1 MLTRAG
7 FEIYDTR
14 TFKRVEG
21 EPFDA
26 WTLVSPVLSHTTNGT
41 ITYSDAV
48 SEVAHSVRVYKGK
61 IFLLVSS
68 CSPVMLCDA
77 YRPRMACRDNMAFRL
92 GLCSHGPIGFY
103 TLWRTE
109 TF

>member
-1 MLTRAG
+1 MKCLQQIIVLIRTG
-7 FEIYDTR
+7 FEIYDVR
-14 TFKRVEG
+14 TFKLVES

-61 IFLLVSS
+61 IFLLVGTSS
-68 CSPVMLCDA
+68 L
-77 YRPRMACRDNMAFRL
+77 L
-92 GLCSHGPIGFY
+92 IL
-103 TLWRTE
+103 
-109 TF
+109 

>member
-1 MLTRAG
+1 MRSG
-7 FEIYDTR
+7 FEIYDIR
-14 TFKRVEG
+14 TFKLVER

-61 IFLLVSS
+61 IFLLV
-68 CSPVMLCDA
+68 
-77 YRPRMACRDNMAFRL
+77 
-92 GLCSHGPIGFY
+92 
-103 TLWRTE
+103 
-109 TF
+109 

>member
-1 MLTRAG
+1 MSVHFDRLFDQQVADVKCLQQIIVLIRTG
-7 FEIYDTR
+7 FEIYDVR
-14 TFKRVEG
+14 TFKLVES

-61 IFLLVSS
+61 IFLLVRTP
-68 CSPVMLCDA
+68 SPLI
-77 YRPRMACRDNMAFRL
+77 L
-92 GLCSHGPIGFY
+92 
-103 TLWRTE
+103 
-109 TF
+109 

>member
-1 MLTRAG
+1 MKCLQQIIVLIRTG
-7 FEIYDTR
+7 FEIYDVR
-14 TFKRVEG
+14 TFKLVES

-61 IFLLVSS
+61 IFLLVRTSS
-68 CSPVMLCDA
+68 PLI
-77 YRPRMACRDNMAFRL
+77 L
-92 GLCSHGPIGFY
+92 
-103 TLWRTE
+103 
-109 TF
+109 

>member
-1 MLTRAG
+1 MRSG
-7 FEIYDTR
+7 FEIYDVR
-14 TFKRVEG
+14 TFKLVER

-61 IFLLVSS
+61 IFLLV
-68 CSPVMLCDA
+68 
-77 YRPRMACRDNMAFRL
+77 
-92 GLCSHGPIGFY
+92 
-103 TLWRTE
+103 
-109 TF
+109 